1 VLQPAHISSL
11 KVFIDTLGDLVDGT
25 VKEANVN
32 TADFIRKLSSRP
44 STDFGDDLTDALSAV
59 GIL

>member
-1 VLQPAHISSL
+1 
-11 KVFIDTLGDLVDGT
+11 
-25 VKEANVN
+25 VN